1 MCKLLGVTV
10 SVLGVPVRDAGI
22 TEELAL
28 ITRLELRESED
39 LPPTTMDERVLRVC
53 RLVVVISKLVTE
65 NTVLD
70 FAVAFWLC

>member
-22 TEELAL
+22 TEALAL

-39 LPPTTMDERVLRVC
+39 LPPTTMDETVLRVC
-53 RLVVVISKLVTE
+53 R
-65 NTVLD
+65 
-70 FAVAFWLC
+70 